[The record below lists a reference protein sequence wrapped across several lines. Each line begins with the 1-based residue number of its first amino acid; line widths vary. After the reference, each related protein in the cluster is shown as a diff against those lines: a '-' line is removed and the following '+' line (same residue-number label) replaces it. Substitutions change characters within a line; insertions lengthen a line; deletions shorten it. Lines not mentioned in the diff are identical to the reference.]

1 MGWDAWPCAYA
12 RRNRRAVHVDSMPAL
27 GRLLPDALLR
37 GSEPGL
43 RGLMGSPFRFCA
55 AQKIPA
61 RALVVSAADAG
72 EGGFEGAGALA
83 GATGQGV
90 AS

>member
-1 MGWDAWPCAYA
+1 MAWDAWPCAHA
-12 RRNRRAVHVDSMPAL
+12 RRDRRAGHVDSNPEL
-27 GRLLPDALLR
+27 DRLLPDALLR

-61 RALVVSAADAG
+61 RALGVSTADAG
-72 EGGFEGAGALA
+72 DGGFEGAGALA
-83 GATGQGV
+83 EATGQGV
-90 AS
+90 VS